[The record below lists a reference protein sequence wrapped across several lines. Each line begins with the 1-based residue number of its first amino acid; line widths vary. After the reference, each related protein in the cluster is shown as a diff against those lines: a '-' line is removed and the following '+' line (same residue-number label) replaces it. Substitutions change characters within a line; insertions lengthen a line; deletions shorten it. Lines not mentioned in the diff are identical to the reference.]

1 MKTYIALDS
10 GGTKVLAIRYD
21 EDFRIKAVC
30 RAGSLRPTVTSE
42 EMMEKNV
49 DMLMEGLGLNGEN
62 VVINNI
68 SGTID
73 GILLDRMQKTCTVEK
88 TMHCGEL
95 ALGLAAS
102 GIFGDALLALS
113 GTGAMMAA
121 RYKGETNYAGGYG
134 ALVADTGS
142 GYWMSRHA
150 MEAAIA
156 YDERRG
162 EPTLL
167 KQLIIEYFGESNLR
181 DSIYTIYGDDNHSP
195 SSRVASCAPLIS
207 KAAYAGDKV
216 ALDILQKTG
225 RVLGEQV
232 RYLITEYDIP
242 EEIPVTISGSI
253 WRGHEILFNEFSK
266 VIREVNPDRPIIVP
280 EFEPI
285 VGAVI
290 RHYYEEKGKFDEQ
303 DKAFFRKEYAKF
315 SFAVNSDKDRCDK
328 DRK

>member
-21 EDFRIKAVC
+21 ENYRIQAIC

-49 DMLMEGLGLNGEN
+49 DMLMEGLGLVGEN
-62 VVINNI
+62 VVIHNV

-73 GILLDRMQKTCTVEK
+73 GILLERMQKTCTVEK
-88 TMHCGEL
+88 TMHCGEM
-95 ALGLAAS
+95 ALGFAS
-102 GIFGDALLALS
+102 SAIFSDAILALS

-121 RYKGETNYAGGYG
+121 RYNGQTYYAGGYG

-156 YDERRG
+156 YDEERG

-167 KQLIIEYFGESNLR
+167 KELITEYFGEDNLR
-181 DSIYTIYGDDNHSP
+181 DSIYSVYSDEKHSP

-207 KAAYAGDKV
+207 KAAYRGDKV
-216 ALDILQKTG
+216 ALEILEKTG

-232 RYLITEYDIP
+232 RYLIKSNNIP

-253 WRGHEILFNEFSK
+253 WRGHEILFNEFCR
-266 VIREVNPDRPIIVP
+266 VLRDFNPNRSIIVP

-290 RHYYEEKGKFDEQ
+290 RHFYEEKGKFDEA
-303 DKAFFRKEYAKF
+303 DKAFFREEYAKF
-315 SFAVNSDKDRCDK
+315 SFAVNSDKDRK
-328 DRK
+328 